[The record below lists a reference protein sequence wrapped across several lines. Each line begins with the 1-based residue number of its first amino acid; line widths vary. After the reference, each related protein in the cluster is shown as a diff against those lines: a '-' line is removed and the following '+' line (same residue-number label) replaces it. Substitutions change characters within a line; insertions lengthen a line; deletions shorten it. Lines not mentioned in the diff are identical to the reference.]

1 MRYIRAIFKNYIG
14 FYNGMGLDIVD
25 IDFGKCMHNIIL
37 IEGANGSGKSTLL
50 SHLNPFPDGSS
61 SFIPEKTAEKDL
73 VLFDNGDTYSIQ
85 IISPADIKGR
95 KTTKAYIQKNG
106 IELNQNGNISS
117 YKDIIFSEFE
127 LDSNYISL
135 SRLSCNERGL
145 GDKTPAER
153 KRFVSSIIDNLE
165 VYNTMYKT
173 LNKKSLVYKSQINT
187 LHTKIQ
193 NIGNKTNLEE
203 RLANLSNRESEINAT
218 IMSLNNKIVTLQAKN
233 SIEDDELKLIESATN
248 KTNELKSQLDSI
260 QVQLDSYYNRT
271 KIKPVDISTKY
282 NSDTNLYSNLSAKY
296 EEMNKAWKDKS
307 NRLSDVSNNILSIE
321 AELSKTDTD
330 DTIYDKYKESTNKLN
345 EYISE
350 LERLDIPNDTNLIY
364 PLTYIVSFCED
375 FIEFLD
381 KFNDD
386 MTLSDIKFVMSTLS
400 SNYIADLSKTQ
411 KKYIDESEAKNKE
424 LIELQ
429 SKIKILSALESR
441 PDNCTI
447 DSCPFI
453 NSALELYNTGND
465 YIEQLDALQSEIL
478 ALSDKITEIQE
489 IIDFSKDKLS
499 KKMELDAIRDLILKN
514 KDNIELI
521 YPNFVDNFDSRLS
534 NGYSF
539 NEIRDNTRLID
550 ARNLLLLIQSETNN
564 NKILETEYNGYRDKI
579 KILNSSKV
587 LLEKLKA
594 EETELISDI
603 KESKLKVDEINKT
616 LTELKS
622 SINTESLYN
631 DTYNKYLDIKKEYD
645 DADKI
650 VESYRQKSAKAL
662 ESLSMINE
670 YRTNID
676 NLAREMDPIMKDI
689 SAISGS
695 LTLLESY
702 YNEYNEYK
710 SNYNMIETLKKYC
723 SPTGGGIQTL
733 FMQIYMSRTK
743 DTANKVLAML
753 FNGSYQLLDFII
765 NANEFRIPFI
775 GEGLPVDDISSGSSS
790 QIAMMSMIIN
800 LVLLNQGSS
809 KLNIAQLD
817 EIDAPLDSYNR
828 SNFVNILFHSINIL
842 NIEQLFLISHSI
854 EVDNTFAD
862 IIRLKCDN
870 SYDSVKGNIIWDY
883 DNVIKQ

>member
-1 MRYIRAIFKNYIG
+1 
-14 FYNGMGLDIVD
+14 
-25 IDFGKCMHNIIL
+25 
-37 IEGANGSGKSTLL
+37 
-50 SHLNPFPDGSS
+50 
-61 SFIPEKTAEKDL
+61 
-73 VLFDNGDTYSIQ
+73 
-85 IISPADIKGR
+85 
-95 KTTKAYIQKNG
+95 
-106 IELNQNGNISS
+106 
-117 YKDIIFSEFE
+117 
-127 LDSNYISL
+127 
-135 SRLSCNERGL
+135 
-145 GDKTPAER
+145 
-153 KRFVSSIIDNLE
+153 
-165 VYNTMYKT
+165 
-173 LNKKSLVYKSQINT
+173 
-187 LHTKIQ
+187 
-193 NIGNKTNLEE
+193 
-203 RLANLSNRESEINAT
+203 
-218 IMSLNNKIVTLQAKN
+218 
-233 SIEDDELKLIESATN
+233 
-248 KTNELKSQLDSI
+248 
-260 QVQLDSYYNRT
+260 
-271 KIKPVDISTKY
+271 
-282 NSDTNLYSNLSAKY
+282 
-296 EEMNKAWKDKS
+296 
-307 NRLSDVSNNILSIE
+307 
-321 AELSKTDTD
+321 
-330 DTIYDKYKESTNKLN
+330 
-345 EYISE
+345 
-350 LERLDIPNDTNLIY
+350 
-364 PLTYIVSFCED
+364 
-375 FIEFLD
+375 
-381 KFNDD
+381 
-386 MTLSDIKFVMSTLS
+386 
-400 SNYIADLSKTQ
+400 
-411 KKYIDESEAKNKE
+411 
-424 LIELQ
+424 
-429 SKIKILSALESR
+429 
-441 PDNCTI
+441 
-447 DSCPFI
+447 
-453 NSALELYNTGND
+453 
-465 YIEQLDALQSEIL
+465 
-478 ALSDKITEIQE
+478 
-489 IIDFSKDKLS
+489 
-499 KKMELDAIRDLILKN
+499 
-514 KDNIELI
+514 
-521 YPNFVDNFDSRLS
+521 
-534 NGYSF
+534 
-539 NEIRDNTRLID
+539 
-550 ARNLLLLIQSETNN
+550 LIQSETNN